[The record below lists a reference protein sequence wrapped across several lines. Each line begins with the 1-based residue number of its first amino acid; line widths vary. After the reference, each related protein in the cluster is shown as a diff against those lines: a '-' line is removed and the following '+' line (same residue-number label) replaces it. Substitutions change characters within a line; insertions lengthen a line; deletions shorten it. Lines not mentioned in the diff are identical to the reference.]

1 MFSIFCC
8 VYEAIV
14 KKKKALLYNYIDNN
28 QIPKHV
34 ISTTQIL
41 WHHAFDYTTQ

>member
-28 QIPKHV
+28 QSNSETCNFYYANSMAPCI
-34 ISTTQIL
+34 
-41 WHHAFDYTTQ
+41 